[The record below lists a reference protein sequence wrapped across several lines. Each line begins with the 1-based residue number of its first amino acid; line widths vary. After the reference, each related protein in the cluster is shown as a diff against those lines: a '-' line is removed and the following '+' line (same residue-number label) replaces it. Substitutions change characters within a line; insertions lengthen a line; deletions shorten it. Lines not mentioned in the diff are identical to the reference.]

1 MFKRIML
8 WITVA
13 LVMAAMVVAS
23 ALPALAQ
30 EESCEEV
37 AAELEEALVNNDLD
51 PDEVLAL
58 IVENPQ
64 CFSADNLLA
73 IAHYLLELGV
83 PVEDIDAG
91 IQTLEDEGLISPTLA
106 EELRQVIVDEEAG
119 EGTEE
124 GAEGV
129 GLDFDAQELKSGDL

>member
-1 MFKRIML
+1 LFKRIML
-8 WITVA
+8 LVTVA

-37 AAELEEALVNNDLD
+37 AAELEDALYYVD

-106 EELRQVIVDEEAG
+106 EELRQIIVDEEAG

>member
-8 WITVA
+8 LITVA

-37 AAELEEALVNNDLD
+37 AAELEDALYYVD

-58 IVENPQ
+58 IVENSQ

>member
-1 MFKRIML
+1 
-8 WITVA
+8 
-13 LVMAAMVVAS
+13 MAAMVVAS

-37 AAELEEALVNNDLD
+37 AAELEDALYYVD

-91 IQTLEDEGLISPTLA
+91 IQTLEDEDLSVRRWQRSFDKLLLTKKLGKEQKKEQKEWDSTLMP
-106 EELRQVIVDEEAG
+106 RN
-119 EGTEE
+119 
-124 GAEGV
+124 
-129 GLDFDAQELKSGDL
+129 